1 MLCEYTHAGYKDARR
16 YEKQREIGWL
26 RTQKDMNLL
35 FPHQLYVLG
44 VPKKWLSSL
53 AYLIPLQVLCL
64 YPILIF
70 H

>member
-1 MLCEYTHAGYKDARR
+1 
-16 YEKQREIGWL
+16 
-26 RTQKDMNLL
+26 MNLL
-35 FPHQLYVLG
+35 FPQQLYILG

-53 AYLIPLQVLCL
+53 AYSIPLQVLCL